1 MKFKILLFLFL
12 SSNILFSQDNAYGK
26 GRIYPAPTLSTLS
39 ESVPVFEKSFSTIE
53 KIYSNPAEFPSK
65 AINYN
70 NQLHSYIAPLM
81 NAYLEMYEATLDKH
95 YLDLFIIQAK
105 LVINRRDDNL
115 KKLYLE
121 KPDSER
127 IVISNIE
134 TKRIL
139 EGGQVPQ
146 NGDKAWS
153 GYNEPYYDANPPHK
167 KLIEAY
173 WAGEHVSNGIICYP
187 LVKFAYLI
195 KQVYPHLKSLEVPI
209 EAKGPDASNGFVV
222 NTYGDFAELLKVKI
236 HETVHDHFGQY
247 WSKKRHCYVDTS
259 PKGPKKTGH
268 SNVNYHTSLG
278 RPAAYLYALY
288 KAENNDTLA
297 AYYQELV
304 TEIVLRLTYPKKP
317 TSFTR
322 ENHIVSWRYTT
333 PKGSYEDIAHGLL
346 SFQFVDLCH
355 QFKIANFSKPKTLL
369 VPDDLMFDFANTFE
383 KKFIK
388 GPECYWLNISGDDV
402 KGPNQPIPVGDSP
415 RLDTI
420 RKIDQFSN
428 AGRAVFLSKH
438 IPDLYPFFAD
448 YFYEFVLYGPT
459 SSPKYLKGPFNL
471 SMVVDGVAGV
481 AHYAE
486 VPSVSSHLDIKAVAR
501 SHKYDVDNHFEVQ
514 PKYTGVTSGEFDG
527 DPSTVEIATIQ
538 EGNNHIN
545 IHVFNESTQ
554 KISLNNNTTGQRLNG
569 NWDNIAA
576 GNVIPNN
583 GSDELIAYSQDTK
596 CLYLILSNH
605 SIPIMYYTGKQI
617 SHIAVGNIDNLPGDE
632 IVTISGNDG
641 QISIYRFKENNLEE
655 QIIQNG
661 SFPDFIVTSPAGIG
675 IGNLDNDSTNGLEI
689 ITINNNSSHK
699 ENIRVFNFNSKTS
712 QFYSQIS
719 TFSGTN
725 DKYSNWDGIAV
736 GDYNQDGI
744 DEFMLHRNYDGDF
757 FLFHYDTGEIKN
769 AYKDY
774 FPINWVM
781 GTMCTIDTPKNGN
794 DYMITIRNLNGDM
807 FIYEPISL
815 PIIK

>member
-1 MKFKILLFLFL
+1 MKFFLCLWLFFF
-12 SSNILFSQDNAYGK
+12 SNILFSQDNGLGK
-26 GRIYPAPTLSTLS
+26 DKSYPVPTISGSIPT
-39 ESVPVFEKSFSTIE
+39 FEKAFSTIE
-53 KIYSNPAEFPSK
+53 NIYSNPADFPSK
-65 AINYN
+65 AFNYN

-81 NAYLEMYEATLDKH
+81 NAYLEMYEASLDKH

-127 IVISNIE
+127 IVISNVE
-134 TKRIL
+134 TKRKL

-167 KLIEAY
+167 LLLPAY

-187 LVKFAYLI
+187 LAKFAYLI
-195 KQVYPHLKSLEVPI
+195 KQVYPQLKSLEVPT

-222 NTYGDFAELLKVKI
+222 NTYGDFAELLKIKV
-236 HETVHDHFGQY
+236 HETVHDHFGKY

-259 PKGPKKTGH
+259 PTGPKKTGH
-268 SNVNYHTSLG
+268 SNVNYHTSMG
-278 RPAAYLYALY
+278 RPAAYLYAMY
-288 KAENNDTLA
+288 KAENNETFVE
-297 AYYQELV
+297 YYQELV

-333 PKGSYEDIAHGLL
+333 PRGSYEDIAHGLL

-355 QFKIANFSKPKTLL
+355 EFKIANSFKPKNLL

-402 KGPNQPIPVGDSP
+402 KGPNQPIPVGDNPQS
-415 RLDTI
+415 DTI
-420 RKIDQFSN
+420 RKVDQYCN

-448 YFYEFVLYGPT
+448 YFYEFALYGPN
-459 SSPKYLKGPFNL
+459 SSLKYLKGPFNQTL
-471 SMVVDGVAGV
+471 VVDAATGV
-481 AHYAE
+481 AHYAK
-486 VPSVSSHLDIKAVAR
+486 VPSVSSHLNIKAVAR
-501 SHKYDVDNHFEVQ
+501 SHRYDVDNHFEAK

-527 DPSTVEIATIQ
+527 NPSTIEIATIQ
-538 EGNNHIN
+538 EGNDHIA
-545 IHVFNESTQ
+545 IHQFNDTTQ
-554 KISLNNNTTGQRLNG
+554 KITLNKKITGQRLNG

-576 GNVIPNN
+576 GNVIPDNQ
-583 GSDELIAYSQDTK
+583 SDELVAYSQDTK
-596 CLYLILSNH
+596 CLYVILSND

-632 IVTISGNDG
+632 IVAVSGKSG
-641 QISIYRFKENNLEE
+641 ELSIYRFNQNNLEE
-655 QIIQNG
+655 QIILNAI
-661 SFPDFIVTSPAGIG
+661 FPDFIIDSIAGIG
-675 IGNLDNDSTNGLEI
+675 IGNLDNDASNGLEI
-689 ITINNNSSHK
+689 ISIDNNATHK
-699 ENIRVFNFNSKTS
+699 ENIRVFNFNAKTN

-719 TFSGTN
+719 TFIGTK
-725 DKYSNWDGIAV
+725 DKYSHWDGIAV
-736 GDYNQDGI
+736 GDYNNDGV
-744 DEFMLHRNYDGDF
+744 DEFILHRSYDGDF
-757 FLFHYDTGEIKN
+757 FLFYYDAGEIKN
-769 AYKDY
+769 AYKDH
-774 FPINWVM
+774 FPKDWDM
-781 GTMCTIDTPKNGN
+781 GTMCAIAAPQKGS
-794 DYMITIRNLNGDM
+794 DYMITIRNVNGDLFM
-807 FIYEPISL
+807 YEPISL
-815 PIIK
+815 PVAK